1 MMASL
6 KETKR
11 YVRKMRLIEEG
22 IKQFDPTYVS
32 PYPRS

>member
-11 YVRKMRLIEEG
+11 YVSKMRLIEEG
-22 IKQFDPTYVS
+22 IKKFEPSYVS
-32 PYPRS
+32 PYSKS